1 MAKDKKS
8 FLIYQ
13 SWKQSYDLLTD
24 TEKLQFVENLFN
36 YNIGEAVILNTPMLK
51 MLWSS
56 IEYNLNA
63 NTKRYET
70 YRINGSKGGAPKGNN
85 NAKKQPNST
94 ENNLNQPN
102 TSQNNLNV
110 NDNVN
115 ANVNANA
122 NVNVNDNVNENA
134 NAKSIDDLFG
144 NWGMKDE
151 SIGEVDYL

>member
-1 MAKDKKS
+1 
-8 FLIYQ
+8 
-13 SWKQSYDLLTD
+13 
-24 TEKLQFVENLFN
+24 
-36 YNIGEAVILNTPMLK
+36 MLK

-56 IEYNLNA
+56 IEYNLDA
-63 NTKRYET
+63 NKKRYET

-115 ANVNANA
+115 DNVNA
-122 NVNVNDNVNENA
+122 NVNVNDNVNVNT
-134 NAKSIDDLFG
+134 KSIDALFG
-144 NWGMKDE
+144 GWGMKDE